1 MSAQKTSTG
10 VKRVFKH
17 PKYVLK
23 VKVEGPRVH
32 RKGIAVPD
40 LVRICGALQS
50 AVHRQAEAM
59 EKPSA
64 PTLRRGPITATAQ
77 QECTLEL
84 VDLKGGSTD
93 LVFRYAK
100 SQQPLPIPEFAT
112 FGSDVLARIAETV
125 KTFGGRKRAVAEVDA
140 GVLDSL
146 RELGEVLDKNSVT
159 KISLTVPRQNG
170 RPRAIKA
177 VLNASVRERIAMRV
191 KQPTQSQLTIE
202 GKLEMADFKETG
214 KLCRVHPPVGLP
226 LQCSFDPRLEDQVY
240 GALRR
245 PVRVSGTARL
255 NPLSGRPE
263 ELSIENIE
271 IMDELLL
278 GAKDF
283 FASRTLAQLAE
294 AQGVHALD
302 KPDELTGGWPNDEDV
317 DEFVSSIYLGRG

>member
-1 MSAQKTSTG
+1 MSAQKKTAG
-10 VKRVFKH
+10 VKPVFKQ

-40 LVRICGALQS
+40 LVRICAALQS

-59 EKPSA
+59 EKPST

-77 QECTLEL
+77 EECTLEL

-100 SQQPLPIPEFAT
+100 TQQPLPIPEFAT

-125 KTFGGRKRAVAEVDA
+125 KDFGGRKHSGSEVDA

-159 KISLTVPRQNG
+159 KISLTVPRHNG

-177 VLNASVRERIAMRV
+177 VLNSSVRDRITTRV
-191 KQPTQSQLTIE
+191 KLPTQSQLTVE

-214 KLCRVHPPVGLP
+214 KLCRVHPPIGLP
-226 LQCSFDPRLEDQVY
+226 LQCSFDPWLEDQIY

-255 NPLSGRPE
+255 NPVSSRPE
-263 ELSIENIE
+263 ELRIEKIE
-271 IMDELLL
+271 ILDELLL
-278 GAKDF
+278 GARDF
-283 FASRTLAQLAE
+283 FASRTLEQLA
-294 AQGVHALD
+294 ASQGVHPMD
-302 KPDELTGGWPNDEDV
+302 KPEELTGGWPNDESV

>member
-1 MSAQKTSTG
+1 MSAQKKPSV

-40 LVRICGALQS
+40 LVRICAALQS
-50 AVHRQAEAM
+50 AVHRRAEAM

-64 PTLRRGPITATAQ
+64 PTLRRGPITASAQ
-77 QECTLEL
+77 EECTLEL

-100 SQQPLPIPEFAT
+100 PQQPLPIPEFST

-125 KTFGGRKRAVAEVDA
+125 RDFGGRKQAAVEVDA

-146 RELGEVLDKNSVT
+146 RELGEVLDKNSIT
-159 KISLTVPRQNG
+159 KISLNVPRHNG

-177 VLNASVRERIAMRV
+177 VLNTSVRERIATRV
-191 KQPTQSQLTIE
+191 RVPTQSQLTIE

-214 KLCRVHPPVGLP
+214 KLCRIHPPVGLP
-226 LQCSFDPRLEDQVY
+226 VQCSFDPALEDQVY

-245 PVRVSGTARL
+245 PVRITGSARL
-255 NPLSGRPE
+255 NPVSGRPE
-263 ELSIENIE
+263 ELRIENIE
-271 IMDELLL
+271 IMEELLL
-278 GAKDF
+278 GARDF
-283 FASRTLAQLAE
+283 FASRTLQQLAD
-294 AQGVHALD
+294 AQGVHPLD
-302 KPDELTGGWPNDEDV
+302 KPDDLTGGWPNDEDV
-317 DEFVSSIYLGRG
+317 DEFISSIYLGRG